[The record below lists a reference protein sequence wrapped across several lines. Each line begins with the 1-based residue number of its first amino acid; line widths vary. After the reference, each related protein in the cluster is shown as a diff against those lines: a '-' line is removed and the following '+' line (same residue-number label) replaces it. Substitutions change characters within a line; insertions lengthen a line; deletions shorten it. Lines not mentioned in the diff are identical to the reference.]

1 MNDDTMDSMPG
12 RDKEIAEQFHDDMRV
27 AYVNPRVIEGYKN
40 RIRLL
45 SEFAKEVYEAV
56 GASDEAT
63 YGDVLVMLWDIVE
76 EADFYNMEQV
86 ARIKAAQEEE

>member
-1 MNDDTMDSMPG
+1 MNEDMDSMPG
-12 RDKEIAEQFHDDMRV
+12 RDKEIADQFHDDMRV
-27 AYVNPRVIEGYKN
+27 AYVNPKVIQEYKD

-56 GASDEAT
+56 GATDEAT
-63 YGDVLVMLWDIVE
+63 YGDVLMMLWDIVE
-76 EADFYNMEQV
+76 EADFYNMQQI